1 MRNLL
6 FTCVDCSRYTMEA
19 KCQRCGGATKIAAPA
34 KYSTDDRYA
43 RYRSPLAYQT
53 GAKSA

>member
-34 KYSTDDRYA
+34 KYSPDDRYA